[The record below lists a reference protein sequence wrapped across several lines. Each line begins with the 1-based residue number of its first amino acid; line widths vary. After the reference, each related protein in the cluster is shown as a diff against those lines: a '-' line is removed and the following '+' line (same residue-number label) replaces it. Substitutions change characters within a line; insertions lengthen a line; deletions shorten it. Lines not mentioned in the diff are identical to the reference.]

1 MHFGFHSFLSS
12 QSFKDSHGST
22 QYWVQVINPVLCYFH
37 EIQTCIFIRLDTPVC
52 SLQIIGCFESQTG
65 KGLPSNVEDGGD
77 EAMLSG
83 WDRTGDAD
91 MPRTSVKLSTDR
103 AAAAAAVHKS

>member
-1 MHFGFHSFLSS
+1 M
-12 QSFKDSHGST
+12 
-22 QYWVQVINPVLCYFH
+22 INPVLCYFH

-103 AAAAAAVHKS
+103 AAAAAAAAVHKS